1 MLNIPK
7 KEEEIVAFW
16 KKENIFQKSLEKK
29 SPKGE
34 FVFYEGP
41 PTANGKPGLH
51 HVIARAFKDVI
62 CRFKTMQGYHVARK
76 AGWDTHGLPVEI
88 EVEKQ
93 IGTKGKAD
101 IEKFGVEEFNKR
113 CRESVW
119 KYKAEW
125 ERMTERMGY
134 WLDLEH
140 PYITYENEYIETVW
154 WILKQAWDKKL
165 LYQGYKVVPHCPRCG
180 TSLSSH
186 ELALGYKTITDISV
200 FIKFKV
206 NKGNAV
212 AKEGDFVLSWTTTPW
227 TLPGNVALAVG
238 ADITYAR
245 VKKDGVHLILAKPL
259 LNAVLDGVYEI
270 EKEFSGK
277 ELEGVAYEP
286 LFDVPAIKKSG
297 KRAHF
302 VTTADFVTIEDGTGV
317 VHTAVMY
324 GEDDFDLG
332 TTKDLPFVHLLT
344 PQGIFNDEAPPSLRK
359 LNFKEAEEMVIL
371 ELTQKGLLFGQKDY
385 EHSYPYCWRCDNP
398 LMYFAKTAWF
408 VKMTALKG
416 NLLKNAETINWYPEH
431 LKKGRFGEWLENVK
445 DWAVSRERYWGTP
458 LPIWQCEKCMTF
470 RCIGSITELGNA
482 PEDLHRPYIDGV
494 TLSCECGGTMKRV
507 PEVIDAWF
515 DSGSMPFAQHH
526 YPFENKKLIDSGAA
540 YPAEYISEAIDQTRG
555 WFYTLLAISTLLG
568 KGASYKNVICLGHIN
583 DAEGK
588 KMSKSKGNVVDPF
601 LIAEKYGMDALR
613 YHLFTINQPGETKS
627 FDEKNLLEVSRKVLM
642 ILANVVSFYRL
653 YPDTTSKPG
662 KKSTM
667 DRWILSRLNKLI
679 KA

>member
-1 MLNIPK
+1 M
-7 KEEEIVAFW
+7 
-16 KKENIFQKSLEKK
+16 
-29 SPKGE
+29 
-34 FVFYEGP
+34 
-41 PTANGKPGLH
+41 
-51 HVIARAFKDVI
+51 
-62 CRFKTMQGYHVARK
+62 
-76 AGWDTHGLPVEI
+76 
-88 EVEKQ
+88 
-93 IGTKGKAD
+93 
-101 IEKFGVEEFNKR
+101 
-113 CRESVW
+113 
-119 KYKAEW
+119 
-125 ERMTERMGY
+125 
-134 WLDLEH
+134 
-140 PYITYENEYIETVW
+140 
-154 WILKQAWDKKL
+154 
-165 LYQGYKVVPHCPRCG
+165 
-180 TSLSSH
+180 
-186 ELALGYKTITDISV
+186 
-200 FIKFKV
+200 
-206 NKGNAV
+206 
-212 AKEGDFVLSWTTTPW
+212 
-227 TLPGNVALAVG
+227 
-238 ADITYAR
+238 
-245 VKKDGVHLILAKPL
+245 
-259 LNAVLDGVYEI
+259 
-270 EKEFSGK
+270 
-277 ELEGVAYEP
+277 
-286 LFDVPAIKKSG
+286 
-297 KRAHF
+297 
-302 VTTADFVTIEDGTGV
+302 TTADFVTIEDGTGV

-398 LMYFAKTAWF
+398 LMYFAKTTWF

-653 YPDTTSKPG
+653 YPSVSSKPG

-679 KA
+679 KETTEDLETYRILEAGRSLGDFINELSTWYVRRSRDAFKNEETRPAAAATLREVLMVLAKLIAPFMPFMGEYVWKEIGTPEVESVHLAPWPAVAKGAIDEQLLSQMETVRAIVEKGHALRSQARVKVRQPLAKLEITTKLSAEYLDIIKDEVNVKEIVVVSKISDGKDSIADEAKSVSLFTGMTDELKAEGALRELVRMTNALRKERGLKPNDTIAVVFNTDSDFLRTQVIQKFGELLQKHTMASSWAYDKKISTDAKAIEISGQRISIHW